1 MARFLGFLSG
11 ALSIALT
18 LAAVHAQDLLG
29 AAPGTKVKGVAT
41 LGTKQIPLPAGEWE
55 IVFAESDTLWNY
67 SGVPMESENLFL
79 VQKVGGKDRAYIF
92 ARTNLQVGGNGWYRR
107 RGCDRNN
114 VHHNESDSNYNI
126 DDADCWILGH
136 LLLTRAPAR
145 AAFFKR
151 PRAHIRQNVG
161 TSTMVLNW
169 YWKNDASDYLWV
181 GHYVNPT
188 AYGFPVLRERRWI
201 DSEWHPEAVSD
212 APRRRKFIETMKTFG
227 ARYREAVRAGFRN
240 KLGAGDPAL
249 ELVFK
254 E

>member
-11 ALSIALT
+11 SLSIALT
-18 LAAVHAQDLLG
+18 IAAVHAQDLLN

-67 SGVPMESENLFL
+67 SGIPIESGNLFL
-79 VQKVGGKDRAYIF
+79 VQQVGGKDRAYIF

-126 DDADCWILGH
+126 NDADCWILGH
-136 LLLTRAPAR
+136 LLLTRVPAR

-188 AYGFPVLRERRWI
+188 AYGFSVLK
-201 DSEWHPEAVSD
+201 DHPAKMD
-212 APRRRKFIETMKTFG
+212 RQRMAPRSGIRRTASPEVHRNHENVRSQISRCSPGRFSKQ
-227 ARYREAVRAGFRN
+227 ARCE
-240 KLGAGDPAL
+240 
-249 ELVFK
+249 
-254 E
+254 